1 LNKSFSFN
9 GIRKNNI
16 FTLRGK
22 KLPVMAPRS
31 HQLLEIP
38 KRPGALLTN
47 TTTKIR
53 EIELPIAIKGFN
65 DDSSFSKVKE
75 ELIKWLTT
83 DKPAPLIL
91 DEEPGRTYFALF
103 DGIDVPEKINTRF
116 ATTVIRFICPDPYK
130 YSDEKEILMKSSNSS
145 KVYNIENLG
154 SIETFPKV
162 RLNVKKKINFF
173 ALIAPDDYFQIGEDG
188 EVDVPKVEP
197 TELILHDPMTSLTGW
212 SQAAFLDNGYIS
224 GNIKSDGAA
233 FIPEAYGTIIDPPLW
248 QGPSLKKSIGG
259 ALTNFRMEAL
269 VELQN
274 SGSKTGMLEIY
285 LLDSSN
291 RTVGKIGIEDR
302 FAVSEEIRAKARIGE
317 TDSGEWIASEAPNKV
332 DYWKDFSGVLRI
344 ERYQNRWTVYFSPI
358 DSNGNH
364 VHPMGSDGRLTY
376 FDSLGE
382 FNSPITQVQVA
393 FRIYPATT
401 RAPMKVNDLKVWKL
415 NPPSSESREVPYIAD
430 AGDVIEID
438 HYEDTI
444 KKNGEIILGLKDFR
458 SNFFPLK
465 AGGNPITVLPSDV
478 GDVTVSFRERYS

>member
-1 LNKSFSFN
+1 VNHLSSFSFN
-9 GIRKNNI
+9 KERKDYI
-16 FTLRGK
+16 EILRDEDIP
-22 KLPVMAPRS
+22 LIAPIS
-31 HQLLEIP
+31 YEWIDIP
-38 KRPGALLTN
+38 KRPGALLASKRTE
-47 TTTKIR
+47 IR
-53 EIELPIAIKGFN
+53 EITLPVLIRK
-65 DDSSFSKVKE
+65 SEYQPFSKQKE
-75 ELIKWLTT
+75 EIANWLVT
-83 DKPAPLIL
+83 DVEKELVL
-91 DEEPGRTYFALF
+91 DDEANRTYFALLK
-103 DGIDVPEKINTRF
+103 GIAQIREYSNV
-116 ATTVIRFICPDPYK
+116 ALTTITFICPDPYK
-130 YSDEKEILMKSSNSS
+130 YSGEKEISMRSSSNS

-154 SIETFPKV
+154 NIETFPKV
-162 RLNVKKKINFF
+162 KLNVKKKINFF

-197 TELILHDPMTSLTGW
+197 TELIFHDPMTSLTGW

-224 GNIKSDGAA
+224 GNIKSDGAS
-233 FIPEAYGTIIDPPLW
+233 FVPEAYGTIIDPPLW

-332 DYWKDFSGVLRI
+332 GYWKDFSGVLRI

-382 FNSPITQVQVA
+382 FNSPVTQIQVA
-393 FRIYPATT
+393 FRIYPSTT

-465 AGGNPITVLPSDV
+465 AGGNPITVLPSDA
-478 GDVTVSFRERYS
+478 GDVTVSFRERYL